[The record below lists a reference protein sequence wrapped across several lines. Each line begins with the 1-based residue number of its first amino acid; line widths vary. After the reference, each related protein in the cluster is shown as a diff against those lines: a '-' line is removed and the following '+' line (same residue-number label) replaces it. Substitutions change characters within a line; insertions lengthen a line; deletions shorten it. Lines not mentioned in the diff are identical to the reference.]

1 MKLRL
6 AILYAISTILVAGQM
21 AVFSSLEKD
30 DLQIEEYPS
39 WQGTKRKIIEWLELK

>member
-1 MKLRL
+1 MKSRL
-6 AILYAISTILVAGQM
+6 AIWNEMSTILVAGQM

-39 WQGTKRKIIEWLELK
+39 WQGTKRKIIEWIELK